1 MAIRGAE
8 QLTDQ
13 QFADEIARGA
23 RVVIFE
29 YTISILVMT
38 FKRGSDP
45 FFVRPGEG
53 TFGKSWPYS
62 LLSFLFGWWGIPW
75 GFIWTPMALYTNFSG
90 GRDVTQQLLH

>member
-8 QLTDQ
+8 QL
-13 QFADEIARGA
+13 
-23 RVVIFE
+23 
-29 YTISILVMT
+29 
-38 FKRGSDP
+38 
-45 FFVRPGEG
+45 
-53 TFGKSWPYS
+53 WPYS